1 MIWAYPHTMFISGSS
16 LFLMPR
22 TPASAKGFAAFLLL
36 TSSSYA
42 AVTVAGSF
50 DTANAA
56 SVEIEQSITLSA
68 TSTANVIGLVFD
80 EWVVSDGGTSVVD
93 MNNLSYNINGASSVT
108 SNTQLVDNY
117 DFNIS
122 DLSPNDGYFYFDK
135 IAVASGD
142 SITFSNQIVS
152 NTGTSTAMNT
162 DLNGLSFNGNVFLI
176 DENGDAISPLAAVPE
191 PATAGLLL
199 GGAALGLLY
208 FRRRM

>member
-1 MIWAYPHTMFISGSS
+1 M
-16 LFLMPR
+16 
-22 TPASAKGFAAFLLL
+22 
-36 TSSSYA
+36 
-42 AVTVAGSF
+42 
-50 DTANAA
+50 
-56 SVEIEQSITLSA
+56 
-68 TSTANVIGLVFD
+68 
-80 EWVVSDGGTSVVD
+80 D